1 MRLYG
6 VLTTLGIAVVA
17 LIMNTQTAHAE
28 TSTGRSLLLEQQNKN
43 KLTIARRTPLLAT
56 QNKKALLAKA
66 DEKQTSGVDDDKAKK
81 PTSTPK
87 DKSNETKPIEQSTY
101 AIVAA
106 GDSLASIAEKYNT
119 TWMRIFDANESL
131 GNPNAIDIGQKLR
144 IPSAEEVL
152 PDRSSAIV
160 AAQQAAA
167 SSNAAAPSARTS
179 TVTTRSYSSKP
190 INSSSYYVGNG
201 MWCTD
206 YVHSRRPDVAV
217 YGNAGYGWIS
227 SAQAAGKSTGSAPRA
242 GAVAV
247 TNGHVAYVESV
258 NSDGSYTVSEMGWNY
273 RAGNYN
279 KRTVRPGTFGQFIY

>member
-6 VLTTLGIAVVA
+6 VLTTLGVAGAICLIATHPA
-17 LIMNTQTAHAE
+17 YAE
-28 TSTGRSLLLEQQNKN
+28 TSTGRSLLLAQQNKN

-56 QNKKALLAKA
+56 QNKKALLAKT
-66 DEKQTSGVDDDKAKK
+66 DEKQTGRVDDDKTKK
-81 PTSTPK
+81 PSSAPK

-101 AIVAA
+101 AIVTA

-119 TWMRIFDANESL
+119 TWTRIFDANESL
-131 GNPNAIDIGQKLR
+131 SNPNTIDIGQKLR

-167 SSNAAAPSARTS
+167 SSTPSARTS

>member
-6 VLTTLGIAVVA
+6 VLTTLGAAGAICLIATHPA
-17 LIMNTQTAHAE
+17 YAE
-28 TSTGRSLLLEQQNKN
+28 TSTGRSLLLAQQNKN

-66 DEKQTSGVDDDKAKK
+66 DEKQTSEVDDDKTKK
-81 PTSTPK
+81 PVSTPK
-87 DKSNETKPIEQSTY
+87 GKSNETKSIEQSTY

-119 TWMRIFDANESL
+119 TWTRIFDANESL
-131 GNPNAIDIGQKLR
+131 SNPNTIDIGQKLR

-152 PDRSSAIV
+152 PDRLSAIV
-160 AAQQAAA
+160 AEQQAAA
-167 SSNAAAPSARTS
+167 SSTLSARTS

>member
-6 VLTTLGIAVVA
+6 VLTTIGAAGAICLIATHPA
-17 LIMNTQTAHAE
+17 YAE
-28 TSTGRSLLLEQQNKN
+28 TSTGRSLLLAQQNKN

-81 PTSTPK
+81 LTSAPK

-144 IPSAEEVL
+144 IPSAEETL
-152 PDRSSAIV
+152 PDRLSAIV

-167 SSNAAAPSARTS
+167 SSTLSARTS
-179 TVTTRSYSSKP
+179 AVTTRSYSSKP

>member
-6 VLTTLGIAVVA
+6 VLTTIGAAGAICLIATHPA
-17 LIMNTQTAHAE
+17 YAE
-28 TSTGRSLLLEQQNKN
+28 TSTGRSLLLAQQNKN

-66 DEKQTSGVDDDKAKK
+66 DEKQTGRVDDDKTKK
-81 PTSTPK
+81 PASAPK

-101 AIVAA
+101 AIVTA
-106 GDSLASIAEKYNT
+106 GDSLVSIAEKYNT
-119 TWMRIFDANESL
+119 TWTRIFDANESL
-131 GNPNAIDIGQKLR
+131 SNPNTIDIGQKLR

-167 SSNAAAPSARTS
+167 SSTLSVRTS

>member
-6 VLTTLGIAVVA
+6 VLTTLGAAGAICLIATHPA
-17 LIMNTQTAHAE
+17 YAE
-28 TSTGRSLLLEQQNKN
+28 TSTGRSLLLAQQNKN
-43 KLTIARRTPLLAT
+43 KLTIARGTPLLAT

-66 DEKQTSGVDDDKAKK
+66 DEKQTGRVDDDKTKK
-81 PTSTPK
+81 PASAPK

-101 AIVAA
+101 AIVTA
-106 GDSLASIAEKYNT
+106 GDSLVSIAEKYNT
-119 TWMRIFDANESL
+119 TWTRIFDANESL
-131 GNPNAIDIGQKLR
+131 SNPNTIDIGQKLR

-167 SSNAAAPSARTS
+167 SSTLSVRTS

>member
-6 VLTTLGIAVVA
+6 VLTTLGVAGAICLIATHPA
-17 LIMNTQTAHAE
+17 YAE
-28 TSTGRSLLLEQQNKN
+28 TSTGRSLLLAQQNKN

-56 QNKKALLAKA
+56 QNKKALLAKT
-66 DEKQTSGVDDDKAKK
+66 DEKQTGRVDDDKTKK
-81 PTSTPK
+81 PSSAPK

-101 AIVAA
+101 AIVTA

-119 TWMRIFDANESL
+119 TWTRIFDANESL
-131 GNPNAIDIGQKLR
+131 SNPNTIDIGQELR

-167 SSNAAAPSARTS
+167 SSTPSARTS

>member
-6 VLTTLGIAVVA
+6 VLTTIGAAGAICLIATHPA
-17 LIMNTQTAHAE
+17 YAE
-28 TSTGRSLLLEQQNKN
+28 TSTGRSLLLAQQNKN
-43 KLTIARRTPLLAT
+43 KLTIARGTPLLAT

-66 DEKQTSGVDDDKAKK
+66 DEKQTGRVDDDKTKK
-81 PTSTPK
+81 PASAPK

-101 AIVAA
+101 AIVTA
-106 GDSLASIAEKYNT
+106 GDSLVSIAEKYNT
-119 TWMRIFDANESL
+119 TWTRIFDANESL
-131 GNPNAIDIGQKLR
+131 SNPNTIDIGQKLR

-167 SSNAAAPSARTS
+167 SSTLSVRTS

>member
-6 VLTTLGIAVVA
+6 VLTTLGAAGAICLIATHPA
-17 LIMNTQTAHAE
+17 YAE
-28 TSTGRSLLLEQQNKN
+28 TSTGRSLLLAQQNKN
-43 KLTIARRTPLLAT
+43 KLIIARGTPLLAT

-66 DEKQTSGVDDDKAKK
+66 DEKQTSGVDDDKAK
-81 PTSTPK
+81 PSSAPK

-119 TWMRIFDANESL
+119 TWTRIFDANESL

-160 AAQQAAA
+160 TAQQAAA
-167 SSNAAAPSARTS
+167 SSNTAAPSARTS

-227 SAQAAGKSTGSAPRA
+227 SAQAAGKSTGNAPRA

>member
-6 VLTTLGIAVVA
+6 VLTTIGAAGAICLIATHPA
-17 LIMNTQTAHAE
+17 YAE
-28 TSTGRSLLLEQQNKN
+28 TSTGRSLLLAQQNKN
-43 KLTIARRTPLLAT
+43 KLTIARGTPLLAT

-66 DEKQTSGVDDDKAKK
+66 DEKQTSGVDDDKTKK
-81 PTSTPK
+81 PASTPK
-87 DKSNETKPIEQSTY
+87 GKSNETKPIEQSTY
-101 AIVAA
+101 AIVTA

-119 TWMRIFDANESL
+119 TWTRIFDANESL
-131 GNPNAIDIGQKLR
+131 SNPNTIDIGQKLR

-167 SSNAAAPSARTS
+167 SSTLSARTS

-206 YVHSRRPDVAV
+206 YVHSRRPDVAI

-258 NSDGSYTVSEMGWNY
+258 NNDGSYTVSEMGWNY

>member
-6 VLTTLGIAVVA
+6 VLTTLGAAGAICLIATHPA
-17 LIMNTQTAHAE
+17 YAE
-28 TSTGRSLLLEQQNKN
+28 TSTGRSLLLAQQNKN

-66 DEKQTSGVDDDKAKK
+66 DEKQTDRVDDDKTKK
-81 PTSTPK
+81 PSSTSK
-87 DKSNETKPIEQSTY
+87 DKSDETKPTEQPIY
-101 AIVAA
+101 VVVAA

-119 TWMRIFDANESL
+119 TWTRIFDANESL
-131 GNPNAIDIGQKLR
+131 SNPNTIDIGQKLR

-167 SSNAAAPSARTS
+167 SSTLSARTS

-206 YVHSRRPDVAV
+206 YVHSRRPDVAI

>member
-6 VLTTLGIAVVA
+6 VLTTLGAAGAICLIATHPA
-17 LIMNTQTAHAE
+17 YAE
-28 TSTGRSLLLEQQNKN
+28 TSTGRSLLLAQQNKN
-43 KLTIARRTPLLAT
+43 KLTIARGTPLLAT

-81 PTSTPK
+81 LTSAPK

-131 GNPNAIDIGQKLR
+131 SNPNTIDIGQKLR

-167 SSNAAAPSARTS
+167 SSTPSARTS

-258 NSDGSYTVSEMGWNY
+258 NNDGSYTVSEMGWNY

>member
-6 VLTTLGIAVVA
+6 VLTTIGAAGAICLIATHPA
-17 LIMNTQTAHAE
+17 YAE
-28 TSTGRSLLLEQQNKN
+28 TSTGRSLLLAQQNKN
-43 KLTIARRTPLLAT
+43 KLTIARGTPLLAT

-81 PTSTPK
+81 LTSAPK

-144 IPSAEEVL
+144 IPSAEETL
-152 PDRSSAIV
+152 PDRLSAIV

-167 SSNAAAPSARTS
+167 SSTLSARTS
-179 TVTTRSYSSKP
+179 AVTTRSYSSKP

>member
-6 VLTTLGIAVVA
+6 VLTTLGAAGAICLIATHPA
-17 LIMNTQTAHAE
+17 YAE
-28 TSTGRSLLLEQQNKN
+28 TSTGRSLLLAQQNKN
-43 KLTIARRTPLLAT
+43 KLTIAKGAPLLAT

-81 PTSTPK
+81 PSSAPK
-87 DKSNETKPIEQSTY
+87 DKSNETKSIEQPTY

-106 GDSLASIAEKYNT
+106 GDSLASIAKKYDT
-119 TWMRIFDANESL
+119 TWTRIFDANESL
-131 GNPNAIDIGQKLR
+131 SNPNAIDIGQKLR

-167 SSNAAAPSARTS
+167 SSALSARTS

>member
-6 VLTTLGIAVVA
+6 VLTTLGAAGAICLIATHPA
-17 LIMNTQTAHAE
+17 YAE
-28 TSTGRSLLLEQQNKN
+28 TSTGRSLLLAQQNKN

-66 DEKQTSGVDDDKAKK
+66 DEKQTSGVDDDKTKK

-87 DKSNETKPIEQSTY
+87 YKSNETKPIEQSTY

-119 TWMRIFDANESL
+119 TWTRIFDANESL
-131 GNPNAIDIGQKLR
+131 SNPNTIDIGQKLR
-144 IPSAEEVL
+144 IPNAEEVL

-167 SSNAAAPSARTS
+167 SSTPSTRTS

-258 NSDGSYTVSEMGWNY
+258 NNDGSYTVSEMGWNY

>member
-28 TSTGRSLLLEQQNKN
+28 TSTGRSLLLAQHKS
-43 KLTIARRTPLLAT
+43 KLTTQKSAPLLAMRGE
-56 QNKKALLAKA
+56 KALLAKA
-66 DEKQTSGVDDDKAKK
+66 VEAPDADAKK
-81 PTSTPK
+81 
-87 DKSNETKPIEQSTY
+87 TKPEQKAAVAEPKPAAQPVY
-101 AIVAA
+101 ATVAA
-106 GDSLASIAEKYNT
+106 GDSLAAIAERYGT
-119 TWMRIFDANESL
+119 TWDRIFDANEL
-131 GNPNAIDIGQKLR
+131 LNNPNIINAGQKLR
-144 IPSAEEVL
+144 IPRAEETL
-152 PDRSSAIV
+152 PNRSTQVI
-160 AAQQAAA
+160 AAQQAA
-167 SSNAAAPSARTS
+167 SVVAARSANT
-179 TVTTRSYSSKP
+179 TTTRSYTSKP

-206 YVHSRRPDVAV
+206 YVHSRRPDIAV
-217 YGNAGYGWIS
+217 YGNAGYNWIS
-227 SAQAAGKSTGSAPRA
+227 SAQAAGKSTGGTPRA

-258 NSDGSYTVSEMGWNY
+258 NGDGSYTVSEMGWNY

>member
-6 VLTTLGIAVVA
+6 VLTTLGAAGAICLIATHPA
-17 LIMNTQTAHAE
+17 YAE
-28 TSTGRSLLLEQQNKN
+28 TSTGRSLLLAQQNKN

-66 DEKQTSGVDDDKAKK
+66 DEKQTSEVDDDKTKK
-81 PTSTPK
+81 PASTPK
-87 DKSNETKPIEQSTY
+87 GKSDEAKPTEQPVY
-101 AIVAA
+101 VVIAA

-119 TWMRIFDANESL
+119 TWTRIFDANESL

-152 PDRSSAIV
+152 PDRLSAIV

-167 SSNAAAPSARTS
+167 SSTPSARTS

-279 KRTVRPGTFGQFIY
+279 KRTVRPGAFGQFIY

>member
-6 VLTTLGIAVVA
+6 VLTTLGAAGAICLIA
-17 LIMNTQTAHAE
+17 AHPAYAE
-28 TSTGRSLLLEQQNKN
+28 TSTGRSLLLAQQNKN
-43 KLTIARRTPLLAT
+43 KLTIARGTPLLAT

-66 DEKQTSGVDDDKAKK
+66 DEKQTSGVDDDKTKK
-81 PTSTPK
+81 PAPAPK

-160 AAQQAAA
+160 ATQQAAA
-167 SSNAAAPSARTS
+167 SSTPSARTS

>member
-6 VLTTLGIAVVA
+6 VLTTLGAAGAICLIATHPA
-17 LIMNTQTAHAE
+17 YAE
-28 TSTGRSLLLEQQNKN
+28 TSTGRSLLLAQQNKN

-119 TWMRIFDANESL
+119 TWTRIFDANESL
-131 GNPNAIDIGQKLR
+131 SNPNAIDIGQKLR

-167 SSNAAAPSARTS
+167 SSTLSARTS

>member
-6 VLTTLGIAVVA
+6 VLTTLGAAGAICLIATHPA
-17 LIMNTQTAHAE
+17 YAE
-28 TSTGRSLLLEQQNKN
+28 TSTGRSLLLAQQNKN

-66 DEKQTSGVDDDKAKK
+66 DEKQTGRVDDDKTKK
-81 PTSTPK
+81 PASAPK

-101 AIVAA
+101 AIVTA
-106 GDSLASIAEKYNT
+106 GDSLVSIAEKYNT
-119 TWMRIFDANESL
+119 TWTRIFDANESL
-131 GNPNAIDIGQKLR
+131 SNPNTIDIGQKLR

-167 SSNAAAPSARTS
+167 SSTLSVRTS

-190 INSSSYYVGNG
+190 INSSSYYVVNG

>member
-28 TSTGRSLLLEQQNKN
+28 TSTGRSLLLAQHKS
-43 KLTIARRTPLLAT
+43 KLTTQKSAPLLAMRSE
-56 QNKKALLAKA
+56 KALLAKA
-66 DEKQTSGVDDDKAKK
+66 VEAPDADAKK
-81 PTSTPK
+81 
-87 DKSNETKPIEQSTY
+87 TKPEQKAAVAEPKPADQPVYVT
-101 AIVAA
+101 VAA
-106 GDSLASIAEKYNT
+106 GDSLAAIAERYGT
-119 TWMRIFDANESL
+119 TWDRIFDANESL
-131 GNPNAIDIGQKLR
+131 NNPNIINAGQKLR
-144 IPSAEEVL
+144 IPRAEETL
-152 PDRSSAIV
+152 PNRSTQVI
-160 AAQQAAA
+160 AAQQAA
-167 SSNAAAPSARTS
+167 SVVAARSANT
-179 TVTTRSYSSKP
+179 TTTRSYTSKP

-206 YVHSRRPDVAV
+206 YVHSRRPDIAV
-217 YGNAGYGWIS
+217 YGNAGYNWIS
-227 SAQAAGKSTGSAPRA
+227 SAQAAGKSTGGTPRA

-258 NSDGSYTVSEMGWNY
+258 NGDGSYTVSEMGWNY

>member
-6 VLTTLGIAVVA
+6 VLTTLGAAGAICLIATHPA
-17 LIMNTQTAHAE
+17 YAE
-28 TSTGRSLLLEQQNKN
+28 TSTGRSLLLAQQNKN
-43 KLTIARRTPLLAT
+43 KLTIAKKTPLLAT

-66 DEKQTSGVDDDKAKK
+66 DEKQTSGVDDDKAK
-81 PTSTPK
+81 PSSAPK

-119 TWMRIFDANESL
+119 TWTRIFDANESL
-131 GNPNAIDIGQKLR
+131 SNPNAIDIGQKLR

-179 TVTTRSYSSKP
+179 TV
-190 INSSSYYVGNG
+190 
-201 MWCTD
+201 
-206 YVHSRRPDVAV
+206 

-258 NSDGSYTVSEMGWNY
+258 NNDGSYTVSEMGWNY

>member
-6 VLTTLGIAVVA
+6 VLTTIGAAGAICLIATHPA
-17 LIMNTQTAHAE
+17 YAE
-28 TSTGRSLLLEQQNKN
+28 TSTGRSLLLAQQNKN
-43 KLTIARRTPLLAT
+43 KLTIARGTPLLAT

-66 DEKQTSGVDDDKAKK
+66 DEKQTSGVDDDKTKK
-81 PTSTPK
+81 PASTPK
-87 DKSNETKPIEQSTY
+87 GKSNETKPIEQSTY
-101 AIVAA
+101 AIVTA

-119 TWMRIFDANESL
+119 TWTRIFDANESL

-167 SSNAAAPSARTS
+167 SSTLSARTS

-206 YVHSRRPDVAV
+206 YVHSRRPDVAI

-258 NSDGSYTVSEMGWNY
+258 NNDGSYTVSEMGWNY

>member
-6 VLTTLGIAVVA
+6 VLTTIGAAGAICLIATHPA
-17 LIMNTQTAHAE
+17 YAE
-28 TSTGRSLLLEQQNKN
+28 TSTGRSLLLAQQNKN
-43 KLTIARRTPLLAT
+43 KLTIARGTPLLAT

-81 PTSTPK
+81 PSSALK
-87 DKSNETKPIEQSTY
+87 DKSNETKPIEQPTY

-119 TWMRIFDANESL
+119 TWTRIFDANESL
-131 GNPNAIDIGQKLR
+131 SNPNAIDIGQKLR

-167 SSNAAAPSARTS
+167 SSTPSARTS

>member
-6 VLTTLGIAVVA
+6 VLTTLGAAGAICLIATHPA
-17 LIMNTQTAHAE
+17 YAE
-28 TSTGRSLLLEQQNKN
+28 TSTGRSLLLAQQNKN

-66 DEKQTSGVDDDKAKK
+66 DEKQTGRVDDDKAKK
-81 PTSTPK
+81 SASAPK
-87 DKSNETKPIEQSTY
+87 DKSDETKPTEQPIY
-101 AIVAA
+101 VVVAA

-119 TWMRIFDANESL
+119 TWTRIFDANESL
-131 GNPNAIDIGQKLR
+131 SNPNTIDIGQKLR

-167 SSNAAAPSARTS
+167 SSTLSARTS